1 MLALIEKIG
10 ISGEI
15 PTPEID
21 VLFTDQI
28 LGFPNL
34 KHSLGYI
41 WAQFLRLF
49 RKKLESL
56 PVLISP
62 RWRVAVA
69 RDSWQSAVL
78 SESIEIQPAMG
89 SWLADPF
96 VIRRDGRCYCFVE
109 EFVEKMGKGRIAVYD
124 VTDPEPA
131 YLGVALDEEFHLSF
145 PFVFEHEGDLFMC
158 PESHEA
164 NQIRLYRNTGDI
176 LSWELSTILMEN
188 IRAVDSLI
196 FLQEGRWTLLTSI
209 DETGAGDFSTGL
221 WCFQSDQLLS
231 SNWKQQGWKPA
242 NVQSECMRN
251 GGLLES
257 EAQYFR
263 VGQVSDFGEY
273 GSRVHIS
280 RVGISGSEYS
290 EQFSTVVTPEF
301 SRSAIGLHHISCA
314 DNVTVF
320 DYFSKS

>member
-1 MLALIEKIG
+1 
-10 ISGEI
+10 
-15 PTPEID
+15 
-21 VLFTDQI
+21 
-28 LGFPNL
+28 
-34 KHSLGYI
+34 
-41 WAQFLRLF
+41 
-49 RKKLESL
+49 
-56 PVLISP
+56 
-62 RWRVAVA
+62 
-69 RDSWQSAVL
+69 
-78 SESIEIQPAMG
+78 
-89 SWLADPF
+89 
-96 VIRRDGRCYCFVE
+96 
-109 EFVEKMGKGRIAVYD
+109 
-124 VTDPEPA
+124 
-131 YLGVALDEEFHLSF
+131 
-145 PFVFEHEGDLFMC
+145 
-158 PESHEA
+158 
-164 NQIRLYRNTGDI
+164 
-176 LSWELSTILMEN
+176 MEN
-188 IRAVDSLI
+188 VRAVDSLI

-221 WCFQSDQLLS
+221 WCFHSDQLLS

-301 SRSAIGLHHISCA
+301 SRRALGLHHISCA
-314 DNVTVF
+314 ENVTVF